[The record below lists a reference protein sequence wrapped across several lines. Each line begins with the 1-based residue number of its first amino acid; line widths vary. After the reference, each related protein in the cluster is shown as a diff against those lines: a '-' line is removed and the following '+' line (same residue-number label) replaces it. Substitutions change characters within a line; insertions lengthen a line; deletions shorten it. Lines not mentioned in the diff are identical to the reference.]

1 MNKGDLI
8 KKMAT
13 DAEITKHQ
21 ANAALNSF
29 MMCTG
34 TALKKG
40 EKVTLVGFGTFGVSK
55 RMARKGRNPQTGK
68 VIQIAAKKVVRFRA
82 GTELTKKVK

>member
-8 KKMAT
+8 KRIAT
-13 DAEITKHQ
+13 DAMITKNQ

-29 MMCTG
+29 MLCTG

-40 EKVTLVGFGTFGVSK
+40 EKVTLVGFGTFGI
-55 RMARKGRNPQTGK
+55 ADRKS
-68 VIQIAAKKVVRFRA
+68 VV
-82 GTELTKKVK
+82 